1 MSASVGSSV
10 MYEGLVMSQVE
21 DDVVSCHTVQ
31 EEVCSDVVSGYT
43 SATKCSSFP
52 RESCALEK
60 VKVAKLSPE
69 TGCDKRPV
77 ELCAPRGCALVNVSR
92 QKNDFS
98 HPIYL
103 ID

>member
-1 MSASVGSSV
+1 

-60 VKVAKLSPE
+60 VKVTKLSPE

-92 QKNDFS
+92 QNNVLD
-98 HPIYL
+98 HIGEIL